1 MPSSSPDSARLIEN
15 LLHTYAELIDAGDLD
30 GVADLFAHGRILGQE
45 GGGPE
50 TVFEGREGVRK
61 LYGFSTRIYEDTGTP
76 RTKHVTTNAIID
88 VDEEAGTGTCR
99 SYFTVLQATDAL
111 ARRRELRHELS
122 RPGAAGDLHF
132 GDARRRVIGNN
143 HVDDLR
149 RLRHRVAAQRPHAA
163 RGESVGRL
171 FFERRRGQNHRAAAR
186 VLAI

>member
-1 MPSSSPDSARLIEN
+1 MSAPYAAGVPTSSADSARQIEN

-30 GVADLFAHGRILGQE
+30 GVADLFAHGRIHGEE

-88 VDEEAGTGTCR
+88 VDEESGTASSR

-111 ARRRELRHELS
+111 ALQPIIAGRYRDTFHRPDGTWWFES
-122 RPGAAGDLHF
+122 RTMHVDLVGDLSH
-132 GDARRRVIGNN
+132 
-143 HVDDLR
+143 HLKW
-149 RLRHRVAAQRPHAA
+149 
-163 RGESVGRL
+163 
-171 FFERRRGQNHRAAAR
+171 
-186 VLAI
+186 

>member
-1 MPSSSPDSARLIEN
+1 MSAPYAAGVPTSSADSARQIEN

-30 GVADLFAHGRILGQE
+30 GVADLFAHGRIHGEE

-88 VDEEAGTGTCR
+88 VDEESGSASCR

-111 ARRRELRHELS
+111 ALQPIIAGRYRDTFHRPDGTWWFES
-122 RPGAAGDLHF
+122 RTMHVDLVGDLSH
-132 GDARRRVIGNN
+132 
-143 HVDDLR
+143 HLKW
-149 RLRHRVAAQRPHAA
+149 
-163 RGESVGRL
+163 
-171 FFERRRGQNHRAAAR
+171 
-186 VLAI
+186 

>member
-1 MPSSSPDSARLIEN
+1 MPPSSPDSARLIEN

-30 GVADLFAHGRILGQE
+30 AVADLFAHGRIHGQE

-88 VDEEAGTGTCR
+88 VDEEVGTGTCR

-111 ARRRELRHELS
+111 ALQPIIAGRYHDTFHRIDGSWWFES
-122 RPGAAGDLHF
+122 RTMHVDLVGDLSHHLL
-132 GDARRRVIGNN
+132 I
-143 HVDDLR
+143 
-149 RLRHRVAAQRPHAA
+149 
-163 RGESVGRL
+163 
-171 FFERRRGQNHRAAAR
+171 
-186 VLAI
+186 

>member
-1 MPSSSPDSARLIEN
+1 MRAPYAAVVPSSSPNSARLIEN

-111 ARRRELRHELS
+111 ALQPIIAGRYRDTFHRLDGTWWFES
-122 RPGAAGDLHF
+122 RTMHVDLVGDLSH
-132 GDARRRVIGNN
+132 
-143 HVDDLR
+143 HLKW
-149 RLRHRVAAQRPHAA
+149 
-163 RGESVGRL
+163 
-171 FFERRRGQNHRAAAR
+171 
-186 VLAI
+186 